1 VTAPRLNRSALR
13 TDLAAQ
19 VVEVE
24 KDLKDQLDRGELP
37 TELADLKAAHRAA
50 TVARR
55 TVADFDDW
63 PPGEVT
69 QSAVPGC
76 WARCSSAGARTTS

>member
-1 VTAPRLNRSALR
+1 
-13 TDLAAQ
+13 
-19 VVEVE
+19 
-24 KDLKDQLDRGELP
+24 
-37 TELADLKAAHRAA
+37 
-50 TVARR
+50 VARR